1 MVDMSDNFKD
11 ALANLEE
18 AQRKQREWPQDL
30 EINGYK
36 LVLTCPACPEQ
47 YDVFDND
54 GKKMGYLR
62 LRHGWFRADAPVCGG
77 DTVYESHPNGDGIF
91 DDDEREP
98 ELTKAVE
105 AIQAWWKNHES

>member
-1 MVDMSDNFKD
+1 MTDMPDNLKD
-11 ALANLEE
+11 ALADLEE
-18 AQRKQREWPQDL
+18 AQNKREWPQDL

-47 YDVFDND
+47 YDVLTAD
-54 GKKMGYLR
+54 GSKIGYLR
-62 LRHGWFRADAPVCGG
+62 LRHGWFRADVPCAGG
-77 DTVYESHPNGDGIF
+77 ETIYESYPNGDGIF
-91 DDDEREP
+91 DDDERMP